1 MTSPSS
7 DPPPN
12 SKAISHADTF
22 APVLYGLR
30 RRQRAVLAIAALLGI
45 AGVLVAA
52 AIVLPS
58 SSQTTPTAGR
68 ETIQWF
74 ALGLFL
80 TAVGVAAIALTRLD
94 PRNAQVYLLLKHQPE
109 AIANIFFDV
118 KQVRGYAYEYMVL
131 QTHPPRKNYVVP
143 GIQRFGIPKTLDAL
157 RQLCPG
163 ARFSCSPVVKQA
175 YFPDEESSTEA

>member
-1 MTSPSS
+1 MPPSPSDS
-7 DPPPN
+7 EF
-12 SKAISHADTF
+12 HAPSNADVFTL
-22 APVLYGLR
+22 VLYGLR

-45 AGVLVAA
+45 AGILVAA
-52 AIVLPS
+52 TSILPS
-58 SSQTTPTAGR
+58 SSEPAPPANTQTV
-68 ETIQWF
+68 QWI

-80 TAVGVAAIALTRLD
+80 LGIGVAAIALIRVD
-94 PRNAQVYLLLKHQPE
+94 PRRAQVYLLLKHQPE

-118 KQVRGYAYEYMVL
+118 KYVRGCAYEYMVL

-143 GIQRFGIPKTLDAL
+143 GIQRFGIPNTLDAL

-175 YFPDEESSTEA
+175 YFPEEKPSVEG